1 MKKSI
6 TLLSFM
12 KILGT
17 RAGSSYNNPW
27 NASHTAMN
35 ANNSIVNDKFN
46 DNHSCLSESEEKPTA
61 TSKPPPPIRRSSSIS
76 SQDANA
82 NVTNMYRKFF
92 YFEISIKNQDLDAF

>member
-1 MKKSI
+1 MKK
-6 TLLSFM
+6 
-12 KILGT
+12 LGT
-17 RAGSSYNNPW
+17 RAGSSYNNHW

-35 ANNSIVNDKFN
+35 ANKASGNKRFN

-82 NVTNMYRKFF
+82 NLTNMYRKCFF
-92 YFEISIKNQDLDAF
+92 DFEISIKNQEYSMSFNYE